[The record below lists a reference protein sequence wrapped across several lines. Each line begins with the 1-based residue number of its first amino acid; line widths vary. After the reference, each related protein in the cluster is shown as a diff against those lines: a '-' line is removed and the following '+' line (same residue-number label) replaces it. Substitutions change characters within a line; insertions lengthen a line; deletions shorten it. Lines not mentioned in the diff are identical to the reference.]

1 MGVGDTP
8 VLGSSSVLPESL
20 AKSPISWWEGRGER
34 KRVAELV
41 VLMHVFYCG
50 CCCSS
55 YNVPI
60 TTHLDSLIKMLK
72 FFFWLCS
79 DIWAEDQGPWV
90 LPLALGSLR
99 LKIPQGVR
107 APWLWDR

>member
-1 MGVGDTP
+1 M
-8 VLGSSSVLPESL
+8 
-20 AKSPISWWEGRGER
+20 
-34 KRVAELV
+34 AELV

-79 DIWAEDQGPWV
+79 DIWAEGQGPWV